1 MDNEKLNSNT
11 KEKRVLDSVEAA
23 QYLGISYWL
32 IRKLV
37 REKKIPYY
45 KIESK
50 TLFTKEILDK
60 YIQDSL
66 EEPKKKVKYSFDNH
80 IFKTQYVFENIS
92 NPTNDIL
99 KYTAY
104 LTSNN
109 KYQIIEDFDPSL
121 ENGSA
126 KLAVKSVSTFEDMIV
141 VEINWTKNSYSIIV
155 YKDKSTLENSTN
167 N

>member
-66 EEPKKKVKYSFDNH
+66 EEPKKKVKY
-80 IFKTQYVFENIS
+80 
-92 NPTNDIL
+92 
-99 KYTAY
+99 
-104 LTSNN
+104 
-109 KYQIIEDFDPSL
+109 DFF
-121 ENGSA
+121 N
-126 KLAVKSVSTFEDMIV
+126 F
-141 VEINWTKNSYSIIV
+141 
-155 YKDKSTLENSTN
+155 
-167 N
+167 

>member
-66 EEPKKKVKYSFDNH
+66 EEPKKKIEYSFD
-80 IFKTQYVFENIS
+80 
-92 NPTNDIL
+92 
-99 KYTAY
+99 
-104 LTSNN
+104 
-109 KYQIIEDFDPSL
+109 DF
-121 ENGSA
+121 
-126 KLAVKSVSTFEDMIV
+126 
-141 VEINWTKNSYSIIV
+141 
-155 YKDKSTLENSTN
+155 
-167 N
+167 

>member
-1 MDNEKLNSNT
+1 MSNEKLNSNT

-66 EEPKKKVKYSFDNH
+66 EEPKKKVEYNFD
-80 IFKTQYVFENIS
+80 
-92 NPTNDIL
+92 
-99 KYTAY
+99 
-104 LTSNN
+104 
-109 KYQIIEDFDPSL
+109 DF
-121 ENGSA
+121 
-126 KLAVKSVSTFEDMIV
+126 
-141 VEINWTKNSYSIIV
+141 
-155 YKDKSTLENSTN
+155 
-167 N
+167 

>member
-1 MDNEKLNSNT
+1 MNSENLNKNT

-66 EEPKKKVKYSFDNH
+66 EEPKKKVEYSFD
-80 IFKTQYVFENIS
+80 
-92 NPTNDIL
+92 
-99 KYTAY
+99 
-104 LTSNN
+104 
-109 KYQIIEDFDPSL
+109 DF
-121 ENGSA
+121 
-126 KLAVKSVSTFEDMIV
+126 
-141 VEINWTKNSYSIIV
+141 
-155 YKDKSTLENSTN
+155 
-167 N
+167 

>member
-1 MDNEKLNSNT
+1 MNNEKLNSNT
-11 KEKRVLDSVEAA
+11 KERKVLDSVEAA

-66 EEPKKKVKYSFDNH
+66 EEPKKKVEYNFD
-80 IFKTQYVFENIS
+80 
-92 NPTNDIL
+92 
-99 KYTAY
+99 
-104 LTSNN
+104 
-109 KYQIIEDFDPSL
+109 DF
-121 ENGSA
+121 
-126 KLAVKSVSTFEDMIV
+126 
-141 VEINWTKNSYSIIV
+141 
-155 YKDKSTLENSTN
+155 
-167 N
+167 

>member
-1 MDNEKLNSNT
+1 MNSENLNLDT
-11 KEKRVLDSVEAA
+11 KERKVLDSVEAA

-66 EEPKKKVKYSFDNH
+66 EEPKKKVKYSLD
-80 IFKTQYVFENIS
+80 
-92 NPTNDIL
+92 
-99 KYTAY
+99 
-104 LTSNN
+104 
-109 KYQIIEDFDPSL
+109 DF
-121 ENGSA
+121 
-126 KLAVKSVSTFEDMIV
+126 
-141 VEINWTKNSYSIIV
+141 
-155 YKDKSTLENSTN
+155 
-167 N
+167 

>member
-50 TLFTKEILDK
+50 TLFTKETLDK

-66 EEPKKKVKYSFDNH
+66 EEPKKKVKYSFDN
-80 IFKTQYVFENIS
+80 F
-92 NPTNDIL
+92 
-99 KYTAY
+99 
-104 LTSNN
+104 
-109 KYQIIEDFDPSL
+109 
-121 ENGSA
+121 
-126 KLAVKSVSTFEDMIV
+126 
-141 VEINWTKNSYSIIV
+141 
-155 YKDKSTLENSTN
+155 
-167 N
+167 

>member
-1 MDNEKLNSNT
+1 MENENLNSNT
-11 KEKRVLDSVEAA
+11 KEKRVLDSAEAA

-66 EEPKKKVKYSFDNH
+66 EEAKPKAEEKKKYSF
-80 IFKTQYVFENIS
+80 K
-92 NPTNDIL
+92 
-99 KYTAY
+99 
-104 LTSNN
+104 
-109 KYQIIEDFDPSL
+109 DF
-121 ENGSA
+121 
-126 KLAVKSVSTFEDMIV
+126 
-141 VEINWTKNSYSIIV
+141 
-155 YKDKSTLENSTN
+155 
-167 N
+167 

>member
-11 KEKRVLDSVEAA
+11 KEKRVLDSIEAA

-66 EEPKKKVKYSFDNH
+66 EEPKKKIKYSFDN
-80 IFKTQYVFENIS
+80 F
-92 NPTNDIL
+92 
-99 KYTAY
+99 
-104 LTSNN
+104 
-109 KYQIIEDFDPSL
+109 
-121 ENGSA
+121 
-126 KLAVKSVSTFEDMIV
+126 
-141 VEINWTKNSYSIIV
+141 
-155 YKDKSTLENSTN
+155 
-167 N
+167 

>member
-37 REKKIPYY
+37 REKKISYY

-66 EEPKKKVKYSFDNH
+66 EEPKKKVEYSFD
-80 IFKTQYVFENIS
+80 
-92 NPTNDIL
+92 
-99 KYTAY
+99 
-104 LTSNN
+104 
-109 KYQIIEDFDPSL
+109 DF
-121 ENGSA
+121 
-126 KLAVKSVSTFEDMIV
+126 
-141 VEINWTKNSYSIIV
+141 
-155 YKDKSTLENSTN
+155 
-167 N
+167 

>member
-1 MDNEKLNSNT
+1 MNSENLNLDT
-11 KEKRVLDSVEAA
+11 KERKVLDSVEAA

-66 EEPKKKVKYSFDNH
+66 EEPKKKVKYSFD
-80 IFKTQYVFENIS
+80 
-92 NPTNDIL
+92 
-99 KYTAY
+99 
-104 LTSNN
+104 
-109 KYQIIEDFDPSL
+109 DF
-121 ENGSA
+121 
-126 KLAVKSVSTFEDMIV
+126 
-141 VEINWTKNSYSIIV
+141 
-155 YKDKSTLENSTN
+155 
-167 N
+167 

>member
-1 MDNEKLNSNT
+1 MNSEKLNLET

-66 EEPKKKVKYSFDNH
+66 EEPKKKVKYTFDN
-80 IFKTQYVFENIS
+80 F
-92 NPTNDIL
+92 
-99 KYTAY
+99 
-104 LTSNN
+104 
-109 KYQIIEDFDPSL
+109 
-121 ENGSA
+121 
-126 KLAVKSVSTFEDMIV
+126 
-141 VEINWTKNSYSIIV
+141 
-155 YKDKSTLENSTN
+155 
-167 N
+167 

>member
-23 QYLGISYWL
+23 QYLGSSYWL

-66 EEPKKKVKYSFDNH
+66 EEPKKKVKYSFD
-80 IFKTQYVFENIS
+80 
-92 NPTNDIL
+92 
-99 KYTAY
+99 
-104 LTSNN
+104 
-109 KYQIIEDFDPSL
+109 DF
-121 ENGSA
+121 
-126 KLAVKSVSTFEDMIV
+126 
-141 VEINWTKNSYSIIV
+141 
-155 YKDKSTLENSTN
+155 
-167 N
+167 

>member
-66 EEPKKKVKYSFDNH
+66 EEPKEKVKYSFDN
-80 IFKTQYVFENIS
+80 F
-92 NPTNDIL
+92 
-99 KYTAY
+99 
-104 LTSNN
+104 
-109 KYQIIEDFDPSL
+109 
-121 ENGSA
+121 
-126 KLAVKSVSTFEDMIV
+126 
-141 VEINWTKNSYSIIV
+141 
-155 YKDKSTLENSTN
+155 
-167 N
+167 

>member
-1 MDNEKLNSNT
+1 MNNEKLNSNT

-66 EEPKKKVKYSFDNH
+66 EEPKKKVEYSFD
-80 IFKTQYVFENIS
+80 
-92 NPTNDIL
+92 
-99 KYTAY
+99 
-104 LTSNN
+104 
-109 KYQIIEDFDPSL
+109 DF
-121 ENGSA
+121 
-126 KLAVKSVSTFEDMIV
+126 
-141 VEINWTKNSYSIIV
+141 
-155 YKDKSTLENSTN
+155 
-167 N
+167 

>member
-1 MDNEKLNSNT
+1 MNSENLNKNT

-66 EEPKKKVKYSFDNH
+66 EEPKKKVKYSFD
-80 IFKTQYVFENIS
+80 
-92 NPTNDIL
+92 
-99 KYTAY
+99 
-104 LTSNN
+104 
-109 KYQIIEDFDPSL
+109 DF
-121 ENGSA
+121 
-126 KLAVKSVSTFEDMIV
+126 
-141 VEINWTKNSYSIIV
+141 
-155 YKDKSTLENSTN
+155 
-167 N
+167 

>member
-1 MDNEKLNSNT
+1 MDNEKLNSNI

-66 EEPKKKVKYSFDNH
+66 EEPKKKVEYSFD
-80 IFKTQYVFENIS
+80 
-92 NPTNDIL
+92 
-99 KYTAY
+99 
-104 LTSNN
+104 
-109 KYQIIEDFDPSL
+109 DF
-121 ENGSA
+121 
-126 KLAVKSVSTFEDMIV
+126 
-141 VEINWTKNSYSIIV
+141 
-155 YKDKSTLENSTN
+155 
-167 N
+167 

>member
-23 QYLGISYWL
+23 QCLGISYWL

-66 EEPKKKVKYSFDNH
+66 EEPKKKVKYSFD
-80 IFKTQYVFENIS
+80 
-92 NPTNDIL
+92 
-99 KYTAY
+99 
-104 LTSNN
+104 
-109 KYQIIEDFDPSL
+109 DF
-121 ENGSA
+121 
-126 KLAVKSVSTFEDMIV
+126 
-141 VEINWTKNSYSIIV
+141 
-155 YKDKSTLENSTN
+155 
-167 N
+167 

>member
-50 TLFTKEILDK
+50 TLFIKEILDK

-66 EEPKKKVKYSFDNH
+66 EEPKKKVEYSFD
-80 IFKTQYVFENIS
+80 
-92 NPTNDIL
+92 
-99 KYTAY
+99 
-104 LTSNN
+104 
-109 KYQIIEDFDPSL
+109 DF
-121 ENGSA
+121 
-126 KLAVKSVSTFEDMIV
+126 
-141 VEINWTKNSYSIIV
+141 
-155 YKDKSTLENSTN
+155 
-167 N
+167 

>member
-23 QYLGISYWL
+23 EYLGISYWL

-60 YIQDSL
+60 YIQDRL
-66 EEPKKKVKYSFDNH
+66 EEPKKKVEYSFD
-80 IFKTQYVFENIS
+80 
-92 NPTNDIL
+92 
-99 KYTAY
+99 
-104 LTSNN
+104 
-109 KYQIIEDFDPSL
+109 DFL
-121 ENGSA
+121 N
-126 KLAVKSVSTFEDMIV
+126 
-141 VEINWTKNSYSIIV
+141 
-155 YKDKSTLENSTN
+155 
-167 N
+167 

>member
-37 REKKIPYY
+37 RKKKIPYY

-66 EEPKKKVKYSFDNH
+66 EEPKKKVKYSFD
-80 IFKTQYVFENIS
+80 
-92 NPTNDIL
+92 
-99 KYTAY
+99 
-104 LTSNN
+104 
-109 KYQIIEDFDPSL
+109 DF
-121 ENGSA
+121 
-126 KLAVKSVSTFEDMIV
+126 
-141 VEINWTKNSYSIIV
+141 
-155 YKDKSTLENSTN
+155 
-167 N
+167 

>member
-1 MDNEKLNSNT
+1 MDNKKLNSNT
-11 KEKRVLDSVEAA
+11 KEKRVLDSIEAA

-66 EEPKKKVKYSFDNH
+66 EEPRKKVEYSFD
-80 IFKTQYVFENIS
+80 
-92 NPTNDIL
+92 
-99 KYTAY
+99 
-104 LTSNN
+104 
-109 KYQIIEDFDPSL
+109 DF
-121 ENGSA
+121 
-126 KLAVKSVSTFEDMIV
+126 
-141 VEINWTKNSYSIIV
+141 
-155 YKDKSTLENSTN
+155 
-167 N
+167 

>member
-37 REKKIPYY
+37 REKKILYY

-66 EEPKKKVKYSFDNH
+66 EEPKKKVKYSFD
-80 IFKTQYVFENIS
+80 
-92 NPTNDIL
+92 
-99 KYTAY
+99 
-104 LTSNN
+104 
-109 KYQIIEDFDPSL
+109 DF
-121 ENGSA
+121 
-126 KLAVKSVSTFEDMIV
+126 
-141 VEINWTKNSYSIIV
+141 
-155 YKDKSTLENSTN
+155 
-167 N
+167 